1 MKLSWT
7 MFPKFLARFLC
18 FPANLLFISVVLDE
32 SGGSKGF
39 GFIRFGNETEQQTA
53 LTTMQG
59 IAGLGGKPIKV
70 NQPLALRIQ
79 IRNIFG

>member
-1 MKLSWT
+1 MNLS
-7 MFPKFLARFLC
+7 LGLSGINCGLRLG
-18 FPANLLFISVVLDE
+18 LLVTHFFISVVLDE

-70 NQPLALRIQ
+70 ILYFYNLETRP
-79 IRNIFG
+79 